1 MDPVRIPES
10 PDPRPVGDSLFI
22 PFEGFD
28 PRVEQGH
35 GTADFNLA
43 VEIPPQ
49 KTIHE
54 AKLYLFNTPELVGR
68 IIEYR
73 EYGIAEIQK
82 DVAVYAYLTSWK
94 EKGYEF

>member
-1 MDPVRIPES
+1 
-10 PDPRPVGDSLFI
+10 
-22 PFEGFD
+22 
-28 PRVEQGH
+28 
-35 GTADFNLA
+35 
-43 VEIPPQ
+43 
-49 KTIHE
+49 
-54 AKLYLFNTPELVGR
+54 VGR